1 MVDYAS
7 RIASLKSEQTKL
19 AQRQT
24 ELATQRREAIGRLAE
39 RLGVLEADDEVLAGL
54 LIELKAGIES
64 GSPRV
69 AQWRVAGARFR
80 SGKLK
85 RQPRGTEAAPRP
97 NGADEAARA

>member
-39 RLGVLEADDEVLAGL
+39 RLGVLSL
-54 LIELKAGIES
+54 
-64 GSPRV
+64 RQ
-69 AQWRVAGARFR
+69 AQTATPWHG
-80 SGKLK
+80 GC
-85 RQPRGTEAAPRP
+85 AASER
-97 NGADEAARA
+97 R